1 MKQFTRSMYASE
13 AELYFDKAQYYQRLF
28 FRVMEHLVQSED
40 FRYDEEDDNY
50 YCVHSG
56 DIIDEGL

>member
-1 MKQFTRSMYASE
+1 MYASE